1 MKYVLSFLAG
11 VIAMFIFVL
20 LNSPVLDVDAQP
32 CTRDSVV
39 PEYPGS
45 SHITIRG
52 EKKLQKNIF
61 DEMEFQLDQTMT
73 FQTTD
78 TAETIFNFYRSHAQ
92 QKDYYMLEDDQK
104 SGLQFEVPI
113 RTQGSLIC
121 GYHMSAIVRSTV
133 SQRLVTIVQKPFAAV
148 RDSFEGNR

>member
-11 VIAMFIFVL
+11 VITVVIVVL
-20 LNSPVLDVDAQP
+20 VNSPVLDIQP
-32 CTRDSVV
+32 CARESVV

-61 DEMEFQLDQTMT
+61 GDREYQLNQSMA

-78 TAETIFNFYRSHAQ
+78 TAETVFDFYRSYAQ
-92 QKDYYMLEDDQK
+92 RKNYYVMEDDQK
-104 SGLQFEVPI
+104 SLFKFEAPT
-113 RTQGSLIC
+113 RKQGSLVC
-121 GYHMSAIVRSTV
+121 GYHMSVIVRSTV
-133 SQRLVTIVQKPFAAV
+133 NQRLVTILQEPFAAV
-148 RDSFEGNR
+148 QDSFEGN